1 MFCRVWSMVIHGV
14 EAVPVRVEADVSD
27 GMPVFT
33 IVGYVSA
40 QVREAQD
47 RVRTAL
53 RNLGIVLPPKRIVI
67 NLAPADIRK
76 DGPRFDLPIAAAVL
90 QAVGRIPPGS
100 LEETMMIGELG
111 LNGDVQAVNG
121 VLSSVLEARRT
132 GMKACILPKAN
143 LPEGRQAEMKH
154 TYGISSLR
162 ELLAYCCGTMPEEE
176 AQSGEES
183 REVWNADESAE
194 PWENSGTSENDAAR
208 TDEDFDDL
216 LGQEG
221 VKRAAVISASG
232 FHNLLLIGPPGSG
245 KSMTARR
252 IPSILPPMTREEQLE
267 VTRLYS
273 IAGLLPSGQPLIRN
287 RPFRAPHHSIT
298 AQALVGGGRF
308 PSPGEITLAHRGV
321 LFLDELPEMS
331 RRVLELLRQPLEEHQ
346 ILISRQEG
354 TYLFPA
360 AFVLVAAMNPCP
372 CGHYPDREHCRC
384 SEPEISR
391 YLGKISQ
398 AFLDRMDLC
407 MEVPAVSC
415 ETLMRRSGGKR
426 EDGITS
432 AQMRLTVARAREAQ
446 EERYRGSV
454 QNFNSELKAG
464 QMEKFCPMTP
474 EASRMMAQAYR
485 SLGLS
490 ARGFHRVLK
499 VARTIADMEACGT
512 LGSAHVGEAL
522 CCRSMD
528 KKIWRV

>member
-27 GMPVFT
+27 GMPMFT

-67 NLAPADIRK
+67 NLAPANIRK

-90 QAVGRIPPGS
+90 QAIGRIPPGS
-100 LEETMMIGELG
+100 LKDTMLIGELG

-121 VLSSVLEARRT
+121 VLSSVLEARRI
-132 GMKACILPKAN
+132 GLKACLIPAGN
-143 LPEGRQAEMKH
+143 LAEGRQAELEE
-154 TYGISSLR
+154 TYGISSLK
-162 ELLAYCCGTMPEEE
+162 ELLAYCCGEKPEPESSG
-176 AQSGEES
+176 AKQPGEELPPVT
-183 REVWNADESAE
+183 E
-194 PWENSGTSENDAAR
+194 
-208 TDEDFDDL
+208 EDFDEI

-221 VKRAAVISASG
+221 VKRAALIAACG

-245 KSMTARR
+245 KSMAARR
-252 IPSILPPMTREEQLE
+252 LPSILPPMTREEQIE

-273 IAGLLPSGQPLIRN
+273 IAGLLPPGQSLIRR

-298 AQALVGGGRF
+298 AQALAGGGRY

-331 RRVLELLRQPLEEHQ
+331 RSVLELLRQPLEEHQ

-354 TYLFPA
+354 TCLFPA
-360 AFVLVAAMNPCP
+360 AFVLTAAMNPCP
-372 CGHYPDREHCRC
+372 CGYYPDRQRCRC
-384 SEPEISR
+384 SDEEIVR

-407 MEVPAVSC
+407 TEVPPVRY
-415 ETLMRRSGGKR
+415 ETLAQGGGETGEEGLRSAEMKR
-426 EDGITS
+426 I
-432 AQMRLTVARAREAQ
+432 VARAREVQAQ
-446 EERYRGSV
+446 RYQKDGPK
-454 QNFNSELKAG
+454 FNSELKPA
-464 QMEKFCPMTP
+464 EIRRYCSLTP
-474 EASRMMAQAYR
+474 EASRMMEQAYAA
-485 SLGLS
+485 LGLS
-490 ARGFHRVLK
+490 ARGYHRVLK
-499 VARTIADMEACGT
+499 VARTIADMEACETIGT
-512 LGSAHVGEAL
+512 THVGEAL
-522 CCRSMD
+522 CCRTMD

>member
-1 MFCRVWSMVIHGV
+1 MQRRNGMFCRIWSMVIHGV

-27 GMPVFT
+27 GMPMFT

-53 RNLGIVLPPKRIVI
+53 RNLGIALPPKRIVI

-100 LEETMMIGELG
+100 LENTMMIGELG

-121 VLSSVLEARRT
+121 VLSSVLEARKI

-143 LPEGRQAEMKH
+143 LAEGRQAELRE

-162 ELLAYCCGTMPEEE
+162 ELLAYCCGTRPEEKLD
-176 AQSGEES
+176 GENPEI
-183 REVWNADESAE
+183 RFPEQE
-194 PWENSGTSENDAAR
+194 
-208 TDEDFDDL
+208 EDFDDI

-221 VKRAAVISASG
+221 VKRAAMISACG

-245 KSMTARR
+245 KSMAARR
-252 IPSILPPMTREEQLE
+252 LPTILPPMTREEQLE

-273 IAGLLPSGQPLIRN
+273 IAGLLPSGEPLIRK
-287 RPFRAPHHSIT
+287 RPFRAPHHGIT

-331 RRVLELLRQPLEEHQ
+331 RRVLELLRQPLEERQ

-360 AFVLVAAMNPCP
+360 DFVLVAAMNPCP
-372 CGHYPDREHCRC
+372 CGYYPDRERCRC
-384 SEPEISR
+384 SDPEISR
-391 YLGKISQ
+391 YLGRVSQ

-407 MEVPAVSC
+407 TEVPAVSC
-415 ETLMRRSGGKR
+415 ETLLQSGGEKR
-426 EDGITS
+426 KGTPSS
-432 AQMRLTVARAREAQ
+432 AMRQTVARAREIQ
-446 EERYRGSV
+446 EDRYRGSSMK
-454 QNFNSELKAG
+454 FNGELKAS
-464 QMEKFCPMTP
+464 QIEKFCPLTA
-474 EASRMMAQAYR
+474 EASRMMAQAYH

-490 ARGFHRVLK
+490 ARGFHRVVK
-499 VARTIADMEACGT
+499 VARTIADMEASETIGT
-512 LGSAHVGEAL
+512 AHVAEAL
-522 CCRSMD
+522 CYRSID

>member
-27 GMPVFT
+27 GMPMFT

-76 DGPRFDLPIAAAVL
+76 DGSRFDLPIAAAVL
-90 QAVGRIPPGS
+90 QAVGRIPLGS
-100 LEETMMIGELG
+100 LEDTMMIGELG
-111 LNGDVQAVNG
+111 LNGDIQAVNG
-121 VLSSVLEARRT
+121 VLSSVLEARRI

-143 LPEGRQAEMKH
+143 LPEGRQAEVKE

-162 ELLAYCCGTMPEEE
+162 ELLAYCCGAKPEEE
-176 AQSGEES
+176 PYSESRQSGGKGQKPEPEDLT
-183 REVWNADESAE
+183 ADVSE
-194 PWENSGTSENDAAR
+194 PE
-208 TDEDFDDL
+208 EDFDDI

-221 VKRAAVISASG
+221 VKRAALISACG

-245 KSMTARR
+245 KSMAARR
-252 IPSILPPMTREEQLE
+252 IPTILPPMTREEQLE

-273 IAGLLPSGQPLIRN
+273 IAGLLPSGQSLIRR

-331 RRVLELLRQPLEEHQ
+331 RRVLELLRQPLEEHR

-360 AFVLVAAMNPCP
+360 NFVLVAAMNPCP
-372 CGHYPDREHCRC
+372 CGYYPDRERCRC
-384 SEPEISR
+384 TDPESSR
-391 YLGKISQ
+391 YLGKGSQ

-407 MEVPAVSC
+407 TEVPAVSC
-415 ETLMRRSGGKR
+415 ETLMQRSR
-426 EDGITS
+426 EKKKDGLTS
-432 AQMRLTVARAREAQ
+432 VKMRQIVVCARQMQ

-454 QNFNSELKAG
+454 VRFNSELKAG
-464 QMEKFCPMTP
+464 QIEKYCPLTP
-474 EASRMMAQAYR
+474 EASRMMAQAYD

-499 VARTIADMEACGT
+499 VARTIADMEACETIGT
-512 LGSAHVGEAL
+512 VHVGEAL